1 MDSGLFSLAGK
12 AALVTGGNGGL
23 GRAIALG
30 LLAAGARV
38 AVTGRSADKNRA
50 MAAELGDGGLVCS
63 LDVRDE
69 EAVAAAVAQVR
80 DHFGGLHILFNNAG
94 NVSVERALD
103 LPRERWD
110 AVIETHLTGAFLC
123 AKHAGRVMAEQ
134 GEGGKI
140 VNIGS
145 MYSVYGPP
153 NVLHYATA
161 KSGMLGLTRGLAVE
175 LAAHNIQVNAILPGW
190 IETDLNRERLRAA
203 LGDHVR
209 RKTPAR
215 RLGLPDD
222 LVGAA
227 VFLCAPASDFITGVA
242 LAVDGGYAVA
252 DRFWDGA

>member
-1 MDSGLFSLAGK
+1 
-12 AALVTGGNGGL
+12 
-23 GRAIALG
+23 
-30 LLAAGARV
+30 
-38 AVTGRSADKNRA
+38 
-50 MAAELGDGGLVCS
+50 
-63 LDVRDE
+63 
-69 EAVAAAVAQVR
+69 
-80 DHFGGLHILFNNAG
+80 
-94 NVSVERALD
+94 
-103 LPRERWD
+103 
-110 AVIETHLTGAFLC
+110 
-123 AKHAGRVMAEQ
+123 
-134 GEGGKI
+134 
-140 VNIGS
+140 
-145 MYSVYGPP
+145 
-153 NVLHYATA
+153 
-161 KSGMLGLTRGLAVE
+161 MLGLTRGLAVE